1 VTRDG
6 DPAARSEPPVTAARG
21 TRDRGHESG
30 SESES
35 DRDPDRACARDW
47 RPVEPPSRPREP
59 KREQDIVRVS
69 TPTPAGSVERDAQAS
84 WSPATD
90 LSVRGADPTLAH
102 GGVGECRHSAS
113 RAGGDGDSK
122 TERERG
128 RHG

>member
-1 VTRDG
+1 MTRDG

-35 DRDPDRACARDW
+35 DRDPDRVCARDW

-69 TPTPAGSVERDAQAS
+69 TATPAGSAERDAQAS
-84 WSPATD
+84 QSPGDDSA
-90 LSVRGADPTLAH
+90 VRGADSTPPH
-102 GGVGECRHSAS
+102 GGVGECRYSIS
-113 RAGGDGDSK
+113 GGGDCDNE